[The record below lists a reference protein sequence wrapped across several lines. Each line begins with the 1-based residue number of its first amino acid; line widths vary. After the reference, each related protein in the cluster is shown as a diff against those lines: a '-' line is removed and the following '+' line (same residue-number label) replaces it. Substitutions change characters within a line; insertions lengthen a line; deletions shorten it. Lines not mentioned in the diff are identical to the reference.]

1 MDATYYTAKGFGVYL
16 LGSKVGEL
24 AVSAGITIGASI
36 FLGAP
41 VALSAG
47 LVVGLSIWIGFAG
60 AVAIYYLG
68 EWIDDGWEWFKKQ
81 IFE

>member
-47 LVVGLSIWIGFAG
+47 LVVGLSI
-60 AVAIYYLG
+60 
-68 EWIDDGWEWFKKQ
+68 
-81 IFE
+81 